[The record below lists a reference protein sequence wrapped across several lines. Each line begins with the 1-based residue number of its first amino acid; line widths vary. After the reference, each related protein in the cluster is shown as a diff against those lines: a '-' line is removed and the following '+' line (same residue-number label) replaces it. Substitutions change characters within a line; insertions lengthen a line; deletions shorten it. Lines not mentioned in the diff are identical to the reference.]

1 MISSIRCHRAV
12 CFADISRFPWIFCPV
27 RILNKEIVLDSENI
41 VSMDSWRVSKVFGNF
56 FVTFLFFLL
65 FWLNYSIFYSY
76 RNW

>member
-12 CFADISRFPWIFCPV
+12 CFADISRFPWIFYLV
-27 RILNKEIVLDSENI
+27 RILKEIVLDSENI
-41 VSMDSWRVSKVFGNF
+41 VSMDSWQVSKVFGNF
-56 FVTFLFFLL
+56 FVTFLFFFL